1 MNNYIESIKI
11 ALLFFPLVAFA
22 ISLPFIMVQY
32 HRYGS
37 ISVWKAFLIYSF
49 VLYLTCAYFLVIL
62 PLPDINEVA
71 TMATPRTQLV
81 PFKFIYDFLAHTSL
95 NILNPQTY
103 WPAMTES
110 YFFVPIYNILLT
122 MPFGMFLHYYYKWSL
137 KKVAVASFGLSL
149 FFELTQLSGL
159 YFIYPRGYRLFDVDD
174 LLLNTLGGV
183 VGYIVVIPL
192 LKILPDMSQVDLDA
206 KRKGQEASG
215 PRRFTAAIMDLC
227 LCLFIISMAQGL
239 LPSGFDD
246 NLISM
251 IVFVIYFFVIP
262 SAMQGSTLVEKFLW
276 LRIEDSENKVNIWR
290 IWLRRGLFVIFYVA
304 APMLL
309 SFLARILTNDAAG
322 HGLLLVIMGGIIII
336 YDVVS
341 VFKYLFTAHPLLYEK
356 LSHTHIAS
364 TITPNLPNQDGM

>member
-1 MNNYIESIKI
+1 MDNYIEAIKI
-11 ALLFFPLVAFA
+11 ALLFFPLIAFA

-62 PLPDINEVA
+62 PLPEINEVA
-71 TMATPRTQLV
+71 AMTTPRTQLL
-81 PFKFIYDFLAHTSL
+81 PFKFVYDFFAHTSL
-95 NILNPQTY
+95 NILDPQTF

-122 MPFGMFLHYYYKWSL
+122 LPFGMFLHYYHKWSL
-137 KKVAVASFGLSL
+137 KKVVIATFSLSL

-183 VGYIVVIPL
+183 AGYFAVIPL
-192 LKILPDMSQVDLDA
+192 LKVLPDINQVNLDT
-206 KRKGQEASG
+206 KRKGQEVSG
-215 PRRFTAAIMDLC
+215 LRRFTAAMMDLC
-227 LCLFIISMAQGL
+227 LCLFIISIVQGL
-239 LPSGFDD
+239 LPSELDD
-246 NLISM
+246 NLTTVIG
-251 IVFVIYFFVIP
+251 FVIYYFVIP
-262 SAMQGSTLVEKFLW
+262 SAMQGSTLVEKFLR
-276 LRIEDSENKVNIWR
+276 LRIEDNENNVNIWR
-290 IWLRRGLFVIFYVA
+290 IWLRRGLFVLFYIA

-309 SFLARILTNDAAG
+309 SFLARNLTNDAAG
-322 HGLLLVIMGGIIII
+322 HGLLLIIVGGIIII

-341 VFKYLFTAHPLLYEK
+341 VFKYIFTTHSLLYEK

-364 TITPNLPNQDGM
+364 TITPNLPNQDRM